1 MKRGPMKVSIVKKI
15 INPIN
20 PSYLSGQINRV
31 TKHTGILDDIYCST
45 IILELDEKKLCLLS
59 YDLLQF
65 DDYLSLRIRNS
76 VSKELGID
84 IKNILTIPSHTHA
97 APEVLKDG
105 LFGIKTESEVSKG
118 YLELIETISLE
129 GAIEANQSLE
139 DCTMEYAQCDIE
151 GYYGNRNDKDKSSDK
166 QIRFLLIKNS
176 MNYLGIVVNLSCHP
190 TILGIQNTLI
200 SADLIGAIRKG
211 LEDRYHCPVFMTN
224 GAEGD
229 ISNRHYR
236 LSSDQIELKRTA
248 EGILNQIPLELKSNR
263 VEIPYIKVHTKKFV
277 FNCQIDVQHIQA
289 AIDLNEE
296 RLINNKSIDSIKLI
310 NATNTILYHRL
321 KDKVNPELEI
331 EYSIIDLKS
340 IIILTVPME
349 LFSSL
354 FLILKESINTPI
366 LLFGLTNTSIGYCV
380 DSSSYD
386 DTYEGLTSL
395 FIKGEGERFI
405 EHVIEEISQI
415 RIN

>member
-1 MKRGPMKVSIVKKI
+1 MKVSIVKEN

-31 TKHTGILDDIYCST
+31 SKHTGILDDIYCYSL
-45 IILELDEKKLCLLS
+45 ILELDETKLCLLS

-65 DDYLSLRIRNS
+65 DDYLSLRIRDS
-76 VSKELGID
+76 VSKELEID
-84 IKNILTIPSHTHA
+84 KNYVYTIPSHTHA

-105 LFGIKTESEVSKG
+105 LFGIRTESEVSDG
-118 YLELIETISLE
+118 YLEFIEATSLE
-129 GAIEANQSLE
+129 VVKEANQSLE
-139 DCTMEYAQCDIE
+139 ECYMEYAECSIE
-151 GYYGNRNDKDKSSDK
+151 GYYGNRNDKDRPSDK
-166 QIRFLLIKNS
+166 QVRFLLFKNGEQVIG
-176 MNYLGIVVNLSCHP
+176 LLVNLSCHP
-190 TILGIQNTLI
+190 TILGVQNTLI
-200 SADLIGAIRKG
+200 SSDLVGAIRKG

-236 LSSDQIELKRTA
+236 LSNDQIELKRTS
-248 EGILNQIPLELKSNR
+248 EGILNQIPLTLLSNI
-263 VEIPYIKVHTKKFV
+263 VESTNIKVQPKKFI
-277 FNCQIDVQHIQA
+277 FNCHIDVQRIQA
-289 AIDLNEE
+289 AIDLNEA
-296 RLINNKSIDSIKLI
+296 RLINNNNIDSLKLL

-321 KDKVNPELEI
+321 NDKINPELEI

-340 IIILTVPME
+340 LVILTVPME

-354 FLILKESINTPI
+354 FLMIKQSISTPI
-366 LLFGLTNTSIGYCV
+366 LIFGLTNTSNGYCV
-380 DSSSYD
+380 DASSYD

-405 EHVIEEISQI
+405 ENVIEEIDQI
-415 RIN
+415 K